1 MSTLIDRVQVW
12 VDDPYFAWVQVRVL
26 YMCTRVHNNFG
37 LRSDDPKGDVS
48 WFATG
53 WIKDVKQVRSVEIGT
68 EHTCY
73 YVTIAK
79 LN

>member
-1 MSTLIDRVQVW
+1 
-12 VDDPYFAWVQVRVL
+12 
-26 YMCTRVHNNFG
+26 MCTRVHNNFG